1 MKIARQ
7 SRKHAPRH
15 GEAVILFAVGDYK
28 FAAPAADVD
37 EIRDLQGVE
46 SIEDATQRTSVSKV
60 VATLERSNR
69 TYYVV
74 DAGRHFRLSSS
85 SVSRVM
91 VLRGQPVAVR
101 VDSIDRMAE
110 VGKTLPLPRAF
121 RGEERRWYRGL
132 VLIDQ
137 QVVPVLQMSS
147 FLTAA
152 DQVVAKAMLGRLAG
166 KGVPA

>member
-15 GEAVILFAVGDYK
+15 GEAVILLAIGEHK

-37 EIRDLQGVE
+37 EIRDLNGIEPIE
-46 SIEDATQRTSVSKV
+46 SLTHRSSVSKV
-60 VATLERSNR
+60 VGTLERGHR

-74 DAGRHFRLSSS
+74 DAARHFRL
-85 SVSRVM
+85 RGMNAARLM
-91 VLRGQPVAVR
+91 VLRGHPVAVR

-110 VGKTLPLPRAF
+110 IGKTLPLPKAF
-121 RGEERRWYRGL
+121 RGEEQRWYRGL
-132 VLIDQ
+132 ALIEDE
-137 QVVPVLQMSS
+137 VVPVLHMSS

-152 DQVVAKAMLGRLAG
+152 EQVIAKATLARRSG
-166 KGVPA
+166 AGVPA